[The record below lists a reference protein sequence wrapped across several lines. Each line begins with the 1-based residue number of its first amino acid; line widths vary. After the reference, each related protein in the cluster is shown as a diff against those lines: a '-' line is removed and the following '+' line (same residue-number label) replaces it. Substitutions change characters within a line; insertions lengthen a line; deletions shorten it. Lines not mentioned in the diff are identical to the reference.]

1 MQMELLSNCCSCS
14 SELWG
19 GGAITLEGSVVDL
32 GTVIVHEWHDWLVLR
47 TVPLNESWF
56 SVSVSVHILV
66 VLMVDWHLACHPL
79 TVGIWH
85 WWVLWKHTGHGP
97 VQEIW
102 MVDEGLGV
110 EGMVPEDGWSV
121 VSETTAGSTDDVV
134 DNPAVSES
142 ATSVEVFDW
151 QLTDGKESKTN
162 SELGSCCVVSM
173 VEVRFVGWSS
183 NFSQFSFWE
192 P

>member
-1 MQMELLSNCCSCS
+1 
-14 SELWG
+14 
-19 GGAITLEGSVVDL
+19 
-32 GTVIVHEWHDWLVLR
+32 VHEWHDWLVLR
-47 TVPLNESWF
+47 TVPLNESWS

-66 VLMVDWHLACHPL
+66 VLVVDWHLACHPL
-79 TVGIWH
+79 TVGIWNR
-85 WWVLWKHTGHGP
+85 WVLWQDTGHGP
-97 VQEIW
+97 VEEVW
-102 MVDEGLGV
+102 VVDEGLGV

-151 QLTDGKESKTN
+151 QLTDGEESKTN
-162 SELGSCCVVSM
+162 SELGSCGVVSI
-173 VEVRFVGWSS
+173 VEVRLVGWSS
-183 NFSQFSFWE
+183 NFLQLSFWE